1 MSAIAA
7 KAAKAATA
15 TAAVRNTCCACCHV
29 CVADAVDAA
38 NAVNVARHSNGR
50 RGLNVFAPEYIPQ
63 FTDMSTISNHRK
75 RWTVQD
81 DKILKDFADKNQ
93 VITYS
98 LVSEIANKLKRTHYA
113 IRVRM
118 MKNYVLPN
126 YDYVDY
132 ENEDL
137 YNKFVFAGR
146 DSIDNLAYA
155 NYSKKDKILVKLDR
169 MSRMIDVDNVT
180 TQDELLELIDQITE
194 LSESL

>member
-1 MSAIAA
+1 MSA
-7 KAAKAATA
+7 TA
-15 TAAVRNTCCACCHV
+15 SRNTCPVCATKASRGC
-29 CVADAVDAA
+29 
-38 NAVNVARHSNGR
+38 NGNR
-50 RGLNVFAPEYIPQ
+50 RLNVFAPEYISP
-63 FTDMSTISNHRK
+63 FSDMNTITNHRK
-75 RWTVQD
+75 RWSVED
-81 DKILKDFADKNQ
+81 EKVLKDIVDNSE

-98 LVSEIANKLKRTHYA
+98 LVSEIASKLKRTHYA
-113 IRVRM
+113 IRVRV
-118 MKNYVLPN
+118 MKNYVIPN

-155 NYSKKDKILVKLDR
+155 NYSKKDKILVKLDK

-180 TQDELLELIDQITE
+180 TQDELLNLIDQITE